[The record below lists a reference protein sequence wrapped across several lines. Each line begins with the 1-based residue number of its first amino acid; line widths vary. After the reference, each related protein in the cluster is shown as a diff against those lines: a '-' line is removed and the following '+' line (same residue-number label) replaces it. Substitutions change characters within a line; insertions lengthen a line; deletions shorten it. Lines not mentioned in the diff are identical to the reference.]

1 MVYLTLLLLS
11 QVSLV
16 MSNIRDFDL
25 LPSFAEA
32 DVDKNGCLD
41 NAEYDYLLHL
51 IYRRA
56 SPSSDSF
63 ERFQQSKQV
72 TMLSAPKQSGSQTAV
87 TWTVASITNRTL
99 MEVKRVPPPSRPRTP
114 GNTLA
119 IPATSAQR
127 KVHRN
132 TSRVA
137 TYFPNRESG
146 LRQKLQPTY
155 NVSLSD
161 GNGRRA
167 LASEDSTTNIY
178 SIALIGE
185 MVTGTRRRKLHVCTD
200 LEPQLRGFVVYK
212 RHGQFGGQLRDD
224 VVIDDASEAFTQL
237 VTALQN
243 TSVTVIRLR
252 ANVTLNASLPEIYHE
267 VAIYGECGDEEEH
280 SKRCRVSGEGAHRIF
295 SLGAGAALHLEAL
308 ELRRGFTSGN
318 GSALHVIHANASL
331 VDCTVA
337 DNSASGYGGAVHGEN
352 ARVVC
357 IGCNILRNT
366 AFSGAAMSAHN
377 GSIVVL
383 EAGTIVEANSG
394 DSCTVLVNLSS
405 TLRIAD
411 QCQVLQNE
419 ATNGHGGGACITV
432 NSRMEVTSSAFL
444 MNSAELA
451 GGGIRV
457 ADNCTLVVDDGSQI
471 CANYAAKQGG
481 GIHLEDGNSR
491 LVLKSGSNISENG
504 SGQNGGGVSACG
516 VVTLQNSTMNANY
529 AVQESG
535 GTKGGGGGGG
545 GGGALFLRDDCGV
558 AEATLESMEVRWNT
572 ASGGGGAVYADKESS
587 VVITN
592 AFLGD
597 NTASTDGGAVYASSK
612 TSVVLIN
619 AFLVD
624 NGAEQCG
631 GAIFS
636 NGKVQV
642 TAESHLNSN
651 TAGVS
656 GGGVFGDEKSSI
668 VVSET
673 TIDDNEA
680 AVSGGAVYFAG
691 AAAQFADSSLE
702 GNRVGTDCGAG
713 ISFAGMTDSSSMEI
727 ERTAILSNYAI
738 GDGAGLCIDGIQH
751 AAYLEV
757 VLTDSRIE
765 ENVAESDGGGI
776 WAQKAVIVSRNSK
789 FANNIGG
796 GLLIRW
802 FSQLVLHSSAVTGHT
817 AEAGAGISAVE
828 ATVRIQASLITGNLA
843 RKVGGGI
850 ELYACSV
857 IIDEGSEVVRNTAS
871 RLGGGI
877 ALSRGFSDQLGDG
890 LTYLLV
896 HNATVASNAATLY
909 SGGGISGMEHC
920 TVELL
925 GANISFNTAGYTGGG
940 LDSVNSTVY
949 VTGRSVITN
958 NTAASGGGIS
968 AQGGKSVLEV
978 ADSLLLGNAVESI
991 GGAIACQDDGEVL
1004 LGRRQDEAQRT
1015 WSLPNHATLEYEN
1028 VTVRFTDYGGWTNPE
1043 AASCEG
1049 HSGCIQGN
1057 TAVYGAAL
1065 HFSSCRRV
1073 TLNDTLMMS
1082 NGMRDDAESG
1092 TGGSVSVVGL
1102 TAGSDAVLESCRL
1115 ELNIG
1120 SGVAVEEGSN
1130 VSLTSCEV
1138 VDHAAKLGA
1147 GLRVDLSSGAVV
1159 SNCSFVRCVAEQGG
1173 AMHASGSLSVSN
1185 QSRFEGNVAQTGGG
1199 SMFVD
1204 LRGQP
1209 IGISQ
1214 CRFVNNTALGD
1225 SSIGDGGGVMM
1236 LITSTEEGL
1245 DTDLVNFEGL
1255 AYEDNSAHFG
1265 GAVGFWLPHDL
1276 PAAPY
1281 PPPCIDCEVVNG
1293 SNVAPY
1299 GASDGWATMALYL
1312 Q

>member
-41 NAEYDYLLHL
+41 NAE
-51 IYRRA
+51 
-56 SPSSDSF
+56 
-63 ERFQQSKQV
+63 
-72 TMLSAPKQSGSQTAV
+72 
-87 TWTVASITNRTL
+87 
-99 MEVKRVPPPSRPRTP
+99 
-114 GNTLA
+114 
-119 IPATSAQR
+119 
-127 KVHRN
+127 
-132 TSRVA
+132 
-137 TYFPNRESG
+137 
-146 LRQKLQPTY
+146 
-155 NVSLSD
+155 
-161 GNGRRA
+161 
-167 LASEDSTTNIY
+167 
-178 SIALIGE
+178 
-185 MVTGTRRRKLHVCTD
+185 KLHVCTD

-545 GGGALFLRDDCGV
+545 GGGGALFLRDDCGV

-765 ENVAESDGGGI
+765 ENVAESD
-776 WAQKAVIVSRNSK
+776 
-789 FANNIGG
+789 GG